1 MSDGNFNRSHLPKND
16 FQSGV
21 RAGKAIEHKK
31 ALQAFTAYLE
41 QYEATL
47 PPAEKELRQTAY
59 RQLIDSML

>member
-1 MSDGNFNRSHLPKND
+1 
-16 FQSGV
+16 V